1 MQKQKFIA
9 LAAVMILAFIPLSV
23 AAANRDTEKIDGK
36 TIEQSYTYTTTDKDQ
51 KPDFKSTINYGGKT
65 YTLVVPSIKTEI
77 QLESPVTEKKNLT
90 ETVTVDHLLVKAID
104 NTLSKSYGNANFTL
118 ELDKADYQE
127 AEIEDGTKVVTAT
140 VDYGFNT
147 SQPTPS
153 QTTTISY
160 NSNGRPREA
169 TVSFDDFSI
178 SSPYWQ
184 DGYTITAR
192 YVGDEDVRFYNFGGI
207 QIPNTG
213 NGVPYSGYETAI
225 LSSLGLDANNVRIDS
240 ASWTGSTTEN
250 GQHVRYATLNC
261 SRYGRDYVANYSA
274 NVPTYVTEYTA
285 TAVYKLD
292 NADVPTG
299 DTAYTILAS
308 AQYTRSGLSATA
320 IIGISVAFVILVCLI
335 VAVLFR
341 IKKKGEKNN
350 AE

>member
-1 MQKQKFIA
+1 MKKQRVIA
-9 LAAVMILAFIPLSV
+9 FTAVIAMVLTPLPVTAADR
-23 AAANRDTEKIDGK
+23 NTQKIDGK

-51 KPDFKSTINYGGKT
+51 KPDFKSTIEYDGKT
-65 YTLVVPSIKTEI
+65 YTLVIPSVKTEI

-90 ETVTVDHLLVKAID
+90 ETVTTDHLLVKAID
-104 NTLSKSYGNANFTL
+104 NQLDKSYGNANFTL

-127 AEIEDGTKVVTAT
+127 AEIEDGTKVVTAA

-147 SQPTPS
+147 SQPAAS

-160 NSNGRPREA
+160 NSNGHPREA
-169 TVSFDDFSI
+169 TVSFDDFSV

-184 DGYTITAR
+184 SGYTITAR
-192 YVGDEDVRFYNFGGI
+192 YVGDDDVRFYNFGGI

-213 NGVPYSGYETAI
+213 NGVPYQGYEAAI
-225 LSSLGLDANNVRIDS
+225 LNSLGLDSNNVRIDS

-274 NVPTYVTEYTA
+274 AVPTYVTEYTA

-299 DTAYTILAS
+299 DTAYTIYAT
-308 AQYTRSGLSATA
+308 AQYETSGVHPA
-320 IIGISVAFVILVCLI
+320 IIVAGVVLLALFILGL
-335 VAVLFR
+335 LFI
-341 IKKKGEKNN
+341 IKRKKRKEN
-350 AE
+350 